1 MSLRHA
7 LLGVLAIRE
16 MTGYDIKR
24 QFDRSLHFYW
34 NASDSQIY
42 RELRRLEETG
52 MVRSHWIEQ
61 SDKPNKRVYSI
72 TPEGERE
79 LDDWIRAD
87 ISWEEVHD
95 KDPFLLKMFFIGR
108 LEPEEIRGILEDRL
122 RQLSKAIEFYDRR
135 MVEFANIERSR
146 NPELLRWQLM
156 LLEGVR
162 EIDTAESNWIMRLI
176 RTLDRE
182 LAAQRGSAPGRPDPP
197 VDRGPDPAA

>member
-1 MSLRHA
+1 CRAMSLRHA

-87 ISWEEVHD
+87 ISWEEVDD

-122 RQLSKAIEFYDRR
+122 RQL
-135 MVEFANIERSR
+135 
-146 NPELLRWQLM
+146 
-156 LLEGVR
+156 
-162 EIDTAESNWIMRLI
+162 
-176 RTLDRE
+176 
-182 LAAQRGSAPGRPDPP
+182 
-197 VDRGPDPAA
+197 